1 MEAKGRLAQW
11 IMDLQEL
18 DFSVVHRAGR
28 IHNNADALSRLVQ
41 NNSQE
46 YTTCIKNTQQPAFVS
61 TIRVKLSGGRT
72 AIVKLESSKPLV
84 IDPDGTLVNIHDE
97 NHGAPQEAGQVNTIT
112 LLSATQTYKE
122 VKKQQDIFH
131 NSVAAG
137 IGCREVILDR
147 NNKNI
152 SYV

>member
-1 MEAKGRLAQW
+1 MP
-11 IMDLQEL
+11 M
-18 DFSVVHRAGR
+18 
-28 IHNNADALSRLVQ
+28 LSRAL
-41 NNSQE
+41 
-46 YTTCIKNTQQPAFVS
+46 YKIILKNTPRALR
-61 TIRVKLSGGRT
+61 IRSNQHLSPQYVLNCQGRT

-84 IDPDGTLVNIHDE
+84 IDPDGTLVNIHDQ
-97 NHGAPQEAGQVNTIT
+97 NHGAVPRQPQEAGQVNTIT